1 MILFEKLELLS
12 IEIRKQDSIAIR
24 IADVIRRM
32 ILEGELEPGQR
43 IVESRWSRQLG
54 VGQPTVREALVALEH
69 EGLITRRANQ
79 GAEVISLS
87 SAEIAQA
94 LRIREELE
102 ELAVELAAENGLPA
116 EFKKLKA
123 LAKGM
128 MTAARAKDVR
138 EFFAKDREWHET
150 LWASTRNAFL
160 ERILRQLMGPLLAFL
175 FLRNLRHY
183 ARLDLKASAQ
193 DHLEMVEAMASGDG
207 KRARAVARSKLT
219 GFARDHLDA
228 LEQRSE

>member
-1 MILFEKLELLS
+1 M
-12 IEIRKQDSIAIR
+12 AIR
-24 IADVIRRM
+24 IAEVIRRM

-43 IVESRWSRQLG
+43 IVESRWSKQLG

-102 ELAVELAAENGLPA
+102 ELAVELAAANGRPV
-116 EFKKLKA
+116 EFKKMKA
-123 LAKGM
+123 LAKAM
-128 MTAARAKDVR
+128 MTAARAKDAG

-150 LWASTRNAFL
+150 LWAATRNVFL
-160 ERILRQLMGPLLAFL
+160 ERILVQLMGPLLAFL

-183 ARLDLKASAQ
+183 AKLDLKSSAR
-193 DHLEMVEAMASGDG
+193 DHLDMVEAMATGDG
-207 KRARAVARSKLT
+207 QKARAVARAKFT
-219 GFARDHLDA
+219 HFAREHLDA
-228 LEQRSE
+228 LEQQVE